1 MFVVIG
7 HTLIMVYGIVPKIE
21 EISLDFHVVLAF
33 ILGPTCEVCMFYCF
47 NYVIILFDV
56 DKCGVRV

>member
-33 ILGPTCEVCMFYCF
+33 ILGPTCEVCMDSVNKIF
-47 NYVIILFDV
+47 
-56 DKCGVRV
+56 